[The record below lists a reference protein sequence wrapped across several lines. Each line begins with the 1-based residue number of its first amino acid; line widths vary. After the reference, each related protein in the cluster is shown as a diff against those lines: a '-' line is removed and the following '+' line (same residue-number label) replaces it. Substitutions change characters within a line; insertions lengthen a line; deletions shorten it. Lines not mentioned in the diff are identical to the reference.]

1 MKQNAATANDLQAKR
16 SPGELS
22 DFCSKFCLHEAPN
35 FAKDPERCVTG
46 AAPSLIQLDTIYGP
60 ESGRYWLAL
69 QLANLSEFCGV
80 SGKLSPCQTDLC
92 VTNILQEYAH
102 LKVTELLLYFSRVAV
117 GRYGLFYGQMDP
129 QRINYW
135 LNDFMQERQ
144 HIIYRKVQRE
154 NALRDAS
161 KEEEHRKHCV
171 TYEEYQQMKA
181 EGKI

>member
-22 DFCSKFCLHEAPN
+22 DFCSKFCLREAPN
-35 FAKDPERCVTG
+35 FAKDPERCITG

-92 VTNILQEYAH
+92 VTNILQEYPH